1 MNLLET
7 FFILFQTSA
16 DKAAD
21 DAGRAVN
28 RMAADTERADARIM
42 AADAKAAAV
51 KLEKTAT
58 VAAAQAHILAQEGN
72 TETARAA
79 QARADTLRTQAK
91 LANSRAIVAASQV
104 EEVAVDKVTVAARAQ
119 ASAWGVALG
128 AMVSIGAALLVGR
141 KALELTDEYK
151 GLQGQIT
158 LATHSTEEFNIAN
171 RELFR
176 VAQDT
181 RTGLGET
188 VGLYASL
195 SRSTQALGV
204 DQTRLL
210 AVTETINKAFI
221 VSRTPTASA
230 QAALVQ
236 LGQAFASGTLR
247 GDELNSVLEQAPRL
261 ATAVAA
267 GLGVTVGKL
276 REMGAAGKLTSEQ
289 VFKAIESQGGAI
301 AEEFRK
307 IPPGVD
313 QSSKRMANSIL
324 RFVGEMDKAL
334 GWSTAL
340 ANGITN
346 LSRTIDNSVGSI
358 DAIKWIILGIASAIT
373 AYLIP
378 ALVRLAVAMAPV
390 VAEFLVLAAPFIA
403 IGAALIA
410 IGTIIGIVAEDI
422 NAFLNGQPSL
432 LGELAKKYQWVADTI
447 GFLRD
452 AIRWVSAASREFGET
467 ISPVLQA
474 LGPLIGSIMQLVI
487 NLGGLLMTSFGN
499 HIVAI
504 MGLLGKLFSFFQVAP
519 VSIRKPWEDFINW
532 LTGAIEWLT
541 KLIGKLNGG
550 LDGARKGMGAPGNG
564 DKGAV
569 NAPSA
574 ANMRAFAG
582 GAPPGL
588 TAGKQQMDAARTA
601 PLATRPHAAPGARAA
616 VTKSTTVK
624 IEKVEVHTQATDA
637 DGMAKAAT
645 GALDGHLRKVGAH
658 FDDGVEA

>member
-16 DKAAD
+16 DKAAAE
-21 DAGRAVN
+21 AGRAVDK
-28 RMAADTERADARIM
+28 MASDTERADARIT
-42 AADAKAAAV
+42 AADAKAAAA
-51 KLEKTAT
+51 KLEKTAA
-58 VAAAQAHILAQEGN
+58 VAAAQAHVLAQEGN
-72 TETARAA
+72 TEAARAA

-91 LANSRAIVAASQV
+91 LSHSRAIVAAAHA
-104 EEVAVDKVTVAARAQ
+104 EEVAVDKVTLAARAQ

-141 KALELTDEYK
+141 SAIHMADEYK
-151 GLQGQIT
+151 GLEGQIT
-158 LATHSTEEFNIAN
+158 LATNSTEEFNIAN

-181 RTGLGET
+181 RTGLNET

-204 DQTRLL
+204 DQSRLL

-276 REMGAAGKLTSEQ
+276 REMGAAGKLTSQQ
-289 VFKAIESQGGAI
+289 VFQAIESQGTAI
-301 AEEFRK
+301 SEEFRK

-313 QSSKRMANSIL
+313 RSSKQMQNSIL

-358 DAIKWIILGIASAIT
+358 DDIKWVLLGIATAVT

-378 ALVRLAVAMAPV
+378 AMIRLAAAMLPV
-390 VAEFLVLAAPFIA
+390 VTEFLIMAAPFIA
-403 IGAALIA
+403 IGAALA
-410 IGTIIGIVAEDI
+410 VIGAIIGIVAQDI

-432 LGELAKKYQWVADTI
+432 LGELAKKYEWVANTI
-447 GFLRD
+447 RFMGD
-452 AIRWVSAASREFGET
+452 AFKWVVATGRQVWA
-467 ISPVLQA
+467 V
-474 LGPLIGSIMQLVI
+474 LGPLFEA
-487 NLGGLLMTSFGN
+487 LGGLILGLVKFAWTLGGAFLSAIGN
-499 HIVAI
+499 MVTGA
-504 MGLLGKLFSFFQVAP
+504 MGLLGKLFSFFKLAP
-519 VSIRKPWEDFINW
+519 VDIKKPWEAFLNW
-532 LTGAIEWLT
+532 LTTGIEWLT
-541 KLIGKLNGG
+541 KLIKGLTGG
-550 LDGARKGMGAPGNG
+550 LEGVRKSMGGPAPRSGEG
-564 DKGAV
+564 GGVPRDAGPAQRV
-569 NAPSA
+569 PA
-574 ANMRAFAG
+574 AIAAG
-582 GAPPGL
+582 
-588 TAGKQQMDAARTA
+588 QRQMAAARTA
-601 PLATRPHAAPGARAA
+601 PLATRPNAAPAPRGGGAR
-616 VTKSTTVK
+616 TTNVK
-624 IEKVEVHTQATDA
+624 IDKVEVHTQATDA
-637 DGMAKAAT
+637 EGMAKAAT
-645 GALDGHLRKVGAH
+645 GALDGHMRKVSAH
-658 FDDGVEA
+658 YDDGVDR